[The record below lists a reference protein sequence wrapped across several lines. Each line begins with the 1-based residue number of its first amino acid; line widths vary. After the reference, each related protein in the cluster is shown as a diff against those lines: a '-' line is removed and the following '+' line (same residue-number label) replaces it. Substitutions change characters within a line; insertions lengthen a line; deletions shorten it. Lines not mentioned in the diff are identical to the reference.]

1 MDIETGDSLPISQ
14 KPYNLSLKYTTW
26 VHKELETL
34 KRQELLSKVFSLGQS
49 HHGCPKM
56 NSTWRSPMRR
66 LCVDYQALN
75 NLLPPVT
82 ETHSKAKGVLT
93 FVPLPKIDEMY
104 ARLAISS
111 IYSTLDFEKWL
122 LPHSFVCRLSKNIS
136 CSYSK
141 GKV

>member
-1 MDIETGDSLPISQ
+1 
-14 KPYNLSLKYTTW
+14 
-26 VHKELETL
+26 
-34 KRQELLSKVFSLGQS
+34 
-49 HHGCPKM
+49 
-56 NSTWRSPMRR
+56 MRR